1 MVNVSFVDMMV
12 APSAKSQR
20 DNDGKIPARAQE
32 NNVQSGVVQEQESA
46 NTDVDADNK
55 AQEQRF
61 SEVLEAQNTPK
72 KEDEPSTASTSD
84 AKIEDA
90 AQLKDSSAQ
99 KTSLESQV
107 YFQHC
112 AVMCSEEILETTD
125 IEVIPLDATNIA
137 GQEAYAAAV
146 AFIPQILPYDVP
158 VQPILDAQIRIA
170 PALMAQ
176 EDGVNLDMIMDVQP
190 LPNANESVAIM
201 PEIAVDSAPVMVEA
215 PLLTDAPILVPAPI
229 ETVELQILASPE
241 AQAVATI
248 QHPVRSLMQRWMD
261 LMQTTQTMQTTN
273 LAPVVPTQQDSALEM
288 PALTM
293 PIDAGA
299 DTGVPIDLDPS
310 MTIDELFP
318 QVQEMLED
326 IMRTMEAP
334 MENSEGLM
342 EAPEMGSERIVHSR
356 DFLAFRDDGVKLV
369 THRDHTP
376 ILRPVQLVV
385 MQMSQQRHAVGGEQK
400 ITLQL
405 YPEELGRVDVDMRID
420 TDNRAVVRISADRGE
435 TLDILRADRSELER
449 LLQQSGLKL
458 DGQSLEFNQ
467 RASHEQQ
474 DEQSSAYAGGMD
486 ERSSE
491 IVNEAE
497 EIMITTQEGIWL
509 MSGVNIRV

>member
-1 MVNVSFVDMMV
+1 MMV
-12 APSAKSQR
+12 APSVKSQR
-20 DNDGKIPARAQE
+20 DNDGKIPARSQE
-32 NNVQSGVVQEQESA
+32 NKVQPSAVREQEST
-46 NTDVDADNK
+46 NTDIDAENK

-61 SEVLEAQNTPK
+61 SEVLDAQNTPK
-72 KEDEPSTASTSD
+72 KEDEPSTTSTSD
-84 AKIEDA
+84 VKIEDA
-90 AQLKDSSAQ
+90 AQLKDSIAQ
-99 KTSLESQV
+99 KKLVESQA

-112 AVMCSEEILETTD
+112 AVMCSEDILETTD
-125 IEVIPLDATNIA
+125 IEVIPLGAINIA

-158 VQPILDAQIRIA
+158 VQPIVDAQISIV
-170 PALMAQ
+170 PALMVQ
-176 EDGVNLDMIMDVQP
+176 EDGTDVNLDSIMDVQP
-190 LPNANESVAIM
+190 LPLHVHESVAIM
-201 PEIAVDSAPVMVEA
+201 PEIAVDGAPIMVETT
-215 PLLTDAPILVPAPI
+215 LSTDMPILVPAPI
-229 ETVELQILASPE
+229 ETVELQALTSPE

-261 LMQTTQTMQTTN
+261 LMQTTN
-273 LAPVVPTQQDSALEM
+273 LAPAAPTQDSALEM

-293 PIDAGA
+293 PIDAGTTAIIHGA

-326 IMRTMEAP
+326 IMRAMESP

-342 EAPEMGSERIVHSR
+342 EAPEMGSERIIHSR
-356 DFLAFRDDGVKLV
+356 DFLSFRDDGVKLV

-486 ERSSE
+486 DRASSE